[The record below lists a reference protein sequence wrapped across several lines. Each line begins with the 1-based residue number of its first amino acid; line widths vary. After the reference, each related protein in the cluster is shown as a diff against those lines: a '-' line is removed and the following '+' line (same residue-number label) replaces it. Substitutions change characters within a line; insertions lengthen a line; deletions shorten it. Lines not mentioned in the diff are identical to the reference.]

1 MFGRTWNHDSLRKYI
16 IVFGTVFND
25 IYINRLSNSGEVLQT
40 LKVPLTYG
48 PKDKVLARLE
58 QNPKMD
64 NQVGIVLPRISF
76 EMTTLEYDSTRK
88 LNTLNKLTKQ
98 ASVAANPDVDDEV
111 KYQYQPVPYDMQFEM
126 NILVKNAEDGT
137 RIVEQI
143 VPYFTPDFTVSVN
156 LVPEVDRARDIPI
169 ILNSITSQDEYE
181 GSFEQRRALIWTL
194 NFTMKG
200 YLYGPTKKSKLI
212 KYAETTFRLPED
224 VDTGNTNNTA
234 NTIVVT
240 SRPGLTNQGQPTS
253 NAAASVPYDEIIS
266 TDNYG
271 FINTITENI

>member
-1 MFGRTWNHDSLRKYI
+1 MFGRTWNHDSIRKYI

-25 IYINRLSNSGEVLQT
+25 IYINRLSSTGEVLQT
-40 LKVPLTYG
+40 LKIPLTYG

-58 QNPKMD
+58 QNPEMT

-76 EMTTLEYDSTRK
+76 EMTSMEYDPTRK

-98 ASVAANPDVDDEV
+98 SATAGTDDEV

-156 LVPEVDRARDIPI
+156 VVPEVDGPRDIPI
-169 ILNSITSQDEYE
+169 ILNSITSQDQYE
-181 GSFEQRRALIWTL
+181 GAFTERRVLVWTL
-194 NFTMKG
+194 NFTLKG

-212 KYAETTFRLPED
+212 KKAETTFRLPED
-224 VDTGNTNNTA
+224 VATGNTTNT
-234 NTIVVT
+234 TSTVIVT
-240 SRPGLTNQGQPTS
+240 ARPGLTANGQPTS
-253 NAAASVPYDEIIS
+253 NSAASLPYDEIIS
-266 TDNYG
+266 TDDYG
-271 FINTITENI
+271 FIHEITENL

>member
-25 IYINRLSNSGEVLQT
+25 IYINRLSNTGEVLQT
-40 LKVPLTYG
+40 LKIPLTYG
-48 PKDKVLARLE
+48 PKDKVLARLD
-58 QNPKMD
+58 QNPEMT

-76 EMTTLEYDSTRK
+76 EMTSLEYDPTRK

-98 ASVAANPDVDDEV
+98 SATAGTDDEV

-156 LVPEVDRARDIPI
+156 VVPEVDGPRDIPI
-169 ILNSITSQDEYE
+169 ILNSITSQDQYE
-181 GSFEQRRALIWTL
+181 GAFTERRVLTWTL
-194 NFTMKG
+194 SFTLKG

-212 KYAETTFRLPED
+212 KKAETTFRLPED
-224 VDTGNTNNTA
+224 VATGNTTNT
-234 NTIVVT
+234 TSTVIVT
-240 SRPGLTNQGQPTS
+240 ARPGLTAGGEPTS
-253 NAAASVPYDEIIS
+253 NAAASLPYDEIIS
-266 TDNYG
+266 TDDYG
-271 FINTITENI
+271 FIHEITENL

>member
-25 IYINRLSNSGEVLQT
+25 IYINRLSSTGEVLQT

-48 PKDKVLARLE
+48 PKDKVLSRLE
-58 QNPKMD
+58 QSPRLD
-64 NQVGIVLPRISF
+64 NQVGIILPRISF
-76 EMTTLEYDSTRK
+76 EMTTMEYDPTRK

-98 ASVAANPDVDDEV
+98 SAVAGTDDEV

-143 VPYFTPDFTVSVN
+143 VPYFTPAFIVSVN
-156 LVPEVDRARDIPI
+156 VVPEVDGPRDIPI
-169 ILNSITSQDEYE
+169 VLNSISSQDQYE

-194 NFTMKG
+194 NFTLKG
-200 YLYGPTKKSKLI
+200 WLYGPSKKSKLI
-212 KYAETTFRLPED
+212 KHAETVFRFPED
-224 VDTGNTNNTA
+224 VATGNTNSTA

-240 SRPGLTNQGQPTS
+240 SRPGLTANGQPTTNTALS
-253 NAAASVPYDEIIS
+253 ISYEDIIS
-266 TDNYG
+266 TDNYAI
-271 FINTITENI
+271 INTITENI

>member
-25 IYINRLSNSGEVLQT
+25 IYINRLSATDEVLQT

-48 PKDKVLARLE
+48 PKDKVLARLD
-58 QNPKMD
+58 QNPQML

-76 EMTTLEYDSTRK
+76 EMTSLEYDPTRK

-98 ASVAANPDVDDEV
+98 SATAGTDDEV

-156 LVPEVDRARDIPI
+156 VVPEVDSARDIPI
-169 ILNSITSQDEYE
+169 ILNSITSQDQYE

-194 NFTMKG
+194 SFTMKG
-200 YLYGPTKKSKLI
+200 WLYGPTKKSKLI
-212 KYAETTFRLPED
+212 KLAETTFRLPED
-224 VDTGNTNNTA
+224 VATGNTTNTS
-234 NTIVVT
+234 NTIVVA
-240 SRPGLTNQGQPTS
+240 SRPGLTANGTATS
-253 NAAASVPYDEIIS
+253 NVAASIPYDEIIS
-266 TDNYG
+266 TDDYG

>member
-25 IYINRLSNSGEVLQT
+25 IYINRLSATGEVLQT

-48 PKDKVLARLE
+48 PKDKILSRLE
-58 QNPKMD
+58 QSPRLD
-64 NQVGIVLPRISF
+64 NQVGIILPRISF
-76 EMTTLEYDSTRK
+76 EMTTLEYDPTRK

-98 ASVAANPDVDDEV
+98 SATAGTDDEV

-143 VPYFTPDFTVSVN
+143 VPYFTPAFTVSVN
-156 LVPEVDRARDIPI
+156 VVPEVDAPRDIPI
-169 ILNSITSQDEYE
+169 VLNSISSQDQYE
-181 GSFEQRRALIWTL
+181 GSFEQRRVLIWTL
-194 NFTMKG
+194 NFTLKG
-200 YLYGPTKKSKLI
+200 WLYGPSKKSKLI
-212 KYAETTFRLPED
+212 KHAETVFRFPED
-224 VDTGNTNNTA
+224 VTTGNTDSTA

-240 SRPGLTNQGQPTS
+240 SRPGLTANGQPTTNTALS
-253 NAAASVPYDEIIS
+253 ISYEDIIS
-266 TDNYG
+266 TDNYDI
-271 FINTITENI
+271 INTITENI

>member
-25 IYINRLSNSGEVLQT
+25 IYINRLSATGEVLQT

-48 PKDKVLARLE
+48 PKDKVLSRLE
-58 QNPKMD
+58 QSPRLD
-64 NQVGIVLPRISF
+64 NQVGIILPRISF
-76 EMTTLEYDSTRK
+76 EMTTMEYDPTRK

-98 ASVAANPDVDDEV
+98 SATAGTDDEV

-143 VPYFTPDFTVSVN
+143 VPYFTPAFTVSVN
-156 LVPEVDRARDIPI
+156 VVPEVDGPRDIPI
-169 ILNSITSQDEYE
+169 VLNSISSQDQYE
-181 GSFEQRRALIWTL
+181 GSFEQRRVLIWTL
-194 NFTMKG
+194 NFTLKG
-200 YLYGPTKKSKLI
+200 WLYGPSKKSKLI
-212 KYAETTFRLPED
+212 KHAETVFRFPED
-224 VDTGNTNNTA
+224 VTTGNTDSTA

-240 SRPGLTNQGQPTS
+240 SRPGLTANGQPTTNTALS
-253 NAAASVPYDEIIS
+253 ISYEDIIS
-266 TDNYG
+266 TDNYAI
-271 FINTITENI
+271 INTITENI

>member
-25 IYINRLSNSGEVLQT
+25 IYINRLSSTGEVLQT

-48 PKDKVLARLE
+48 PKDKVLSRLE
-58 QNPKMD
+58 QSPRLD
-64 NQVGIVLPRISF
+64 NQVGIILPRISF
-76 EMTTLEYDSTRK
+76 EMTTMEYDPTRK

-98 ASVAANPDVDDEV
+98 SAVAGTDDEV

-143 VPYFTPDFTVSVN
+143 VPYFTPAFIVSVN
-156 LVPEVDRARDIPI
+156 VVPEVDGPRDIPI
-169 ILNSITSQDEYE
+169 VLNSISSQDQYE
-181 GSFEQRRALIWTL
+181 GNFEQRRALIWTL
-194 NFTMKG
+194 NFTLKG
-200 YLYGPTKKSKLI
+200 WLYGPSKKSKLI
-212 KYAETTFRLPED
+212 KHAETVFRFPED
-224 VDTGNTNNTA
+224 VATGNTNSTA

-240 SRPGLTNQGQPTS
+240 SRPGLTANGQPTTNTALS
-253 NAAASVPYDEIIS
+253 ISYEDIIS
-266 TDNYG
+266 TDDYAI
-271 FINTITENI
+271 INTITENI

>member
-1 MFGRTWNHDSLRKYI
+1 
-16 IVFGTVFND
+16 
-25 IYINRLSNSGEVLQT
+25 LSNAGEVLQT

-48 PKDKVLARLE
+48 PKDKVLSRLE

-64 NQVGIVLPRISF
+64 NQVGIILPRISF
-76 EMTTLEYDSTRK
+76 EMTTMEYDPTRK

-98 ASVAANPDVDDEV
+98 SANAGTDDEV

-156 LVPEVDRARDIPI
+156 LVPEVDGPRDIPI

-194 NFTMKG
+194 SFTMKG

-212 KYAETTFRLPED
+212 KLAETTFRLPED
-224 VDTGNTNNTA
+224 VEAGNTDNTA
-234 NTIVVT
+234 NTIVVA
-240 SRPGLTNQGQPTS
+240 SRPGLTANGQPTTNTALS
-253 NAAASVPYDEIIS
+253 ISYEDIKS
-266 TDNYG
+266 TDNYSI
-271 FINTITENI
+271 INTITENI

>member
-25 IYINRLSNSGEVLQT
+25 IYINRLSNAGEVLQT

-48 PKDKVLARLE
+48 PKDKVLSRLE
-58 QNPKMD
+58 QSPRLD
-64 NQVGIVLPRISF
+64 NQVGIILPRISF
-76 EMTTLEYDSTRK
+76 EMTTMEYDPTRK

-98 ASVAANPDVDDEV
+98 STTAGTDDEV

-156 LVPEVDRARDIPI
+156 LVPEVDGPRDIPI

-194 NFTMKG
+194 SFTMKG

-212 KYAETTFRLPED
+212 KHAETVFRFPED
-224 VDTGNTNNTA
+224 VATGNTNSTA

-240 SRPGLTNQGQPTS
+240 SRPGLTANGQPTTNTALS
-253 NAAASVPYDEIIS
+253 ISYEDIKS
-266 TDNYG
+266 TDNYSI
-271 FINTITENI
+271 INTITENI

>member
-16 IVFGTVFND
+16 IVFGTVFKD
-25 IYINRLSNSGEVLQT
+25 IYINRLSNAGEVLQT

-48 PKDKVLARLE
+48 PKDKVLSRLE
-58 QNPKMD
+58 QSPRLD
-64 NQVGIVLPRISF
+64 NQVGIILPRISF
-76 EMTTLEYDSTRK
+76 EMTTMEYDPTRK

-98 ASVAANPDVDDEV
+98 STTAGTDDEV

-156 LVPEVDRARDIPI
+156 LVPEVDGPRDIPI

-194 NFTMKG
+194 SFTMKG

-212 KYAETTFRLPED
+212 KHAETVFRFPED
-224 VDTGNTNNTA
+224 VATGNTNSTA

-240 SRPGLTNQGQPTS
+240 SRPGLTANGQPTTNTALS
-253 NAAASVPYDEIIS
+253 ISYEDIKS
-266 TDNYG
+266 TDNYSI
-271 FINTITENI
+271 INTITENI

>member
-25 IYINRLSNSGEVLQT
+25 IYINRLSATGEVLQT

-48 PKDKVLARLE
+48 PKEKVLARLD
-58 QNPKMD
+58 QNPTMD
-64 NQVGIVLPRISF
+64 NQVAIVLPRISF
-76 EMTTLEYDSTRK
+76 EMTSLEYDPTRK

-98 ASVAANPDVDDEV
+98 SATAGTDDEV

-126 NILVKNAEDGT
+126 SILVKNSEDGT

-143 VPYFTPDFTVSVN
+143 VPYFTPAFTVSVN
-156 LVPEVDRARDIPI
+156 VVPEVDSARDIPI
-169 ILNSITSQDEYE
+169 VLNSISSQDQYE
-181 GSFEQRRALIWTL
+181 GNFEQRRAMIWTL
-194 NFTMKG
+194 SFTLKG
-200 YLYGPTKKSKLI
+200 YLYGPSKKSKLI
-212 KYAETTFRLPED
+212 KLAETTFRLPED
-224 VDTGNTNNTA
+224 VAIGNTTNTS
-234 NTIVVT
+234 NTIVVA
-240 SRPGLTNQGQPTS
+240 SRPGLTANGVATS
-253 NAAASVPYDEIIS
+253 NVAASIAYDEIIS

>member
-25 IYINRLSNSGEVLQT
+25 IYINRLSSTGEVLQT

-48 PKDKVLARLE
+48 PKDKILSRLE
-58 QNPKMD
+58 QSPRLD
-64 NQVGIVLPRISF
+64 NQVGIILPRISF
-76 EMTTLEYDSTRK
+76 EMTTLEYDPTRK

-98 ASVAANPDVDDEV
+98 SATAGTDDEV

-143 VPYFTPDFTVSVN
+143 VPYFTPAFTVSVN
-156 LVPEVDRARDIPI
+156 VVPEVDSARDIPI
-169 ILNSITSQDEYE
+169 ILNSISSQDQYE

-194 NFTMKG
+194 NFTLKG
-200 YLYGPTKKSKLI
+200 WLYGPSKKSKLI
-212 KYAETTFRLPED
+212 KHAETVFRFPED
-224 VDTGNTNNTA
+224 VATGNTNSTA

-240 SRPGLTNQGQPTS
+240 SRPGLTANGQPTTNTALS
-253 NAAASVPYDEIIS
+253 ISYEDIIS
-266 TDNYG
+266 TDNYSI
-271 FINTITENI
+271 INTITENI

>member
-25 IYINRLSNSGEVLQT
+25 IYINRLSNAGEVLQT

-48 PKDKVLARLE
+48 PKDKVLSRLE
-58 QNPKMD
+58 QSPRLD
-64 NQVGIVLPRISF
+64 NQVGIILPRISF
-76 EMTTLEYDSTRK
+76 EMTTMEYDPTRK

-98 ASVAANPDVDDEV
+98 STNAGTDDEV

-156 LVPEVDRARDIPI
+156 LVPEIDSARDIPI
-169 ILNSITSQDEYE
+169 ILNSISSQDQYE

-194 NFTMKG
+194 NFTLKG
-200 YLYGPTKKSKLI
+200 WLYGPSKKSKLI
-212 KYAETTFRLPED
+212 KHAETVFRFPED
-224 VDTGNTNNTA
+224 VATGNTNSTA

-240 SRPGLTNQGQPTS
+240 SRPGLTANGQPTTNTALS
-253 NAAASVPYDEIIS
+253 ISYEDIKS
-266 TDNYG
+266 TDNYSI
-271 FINTITENI
+271 INTITENI

>member
-25 IYINRLSNSGEVLQT
+25 IYINRLSNTGEVLQT

-48 PKDKVLARLE
+48 PKDKILSRLE
-58 QNPKMD
+58 QSPRLD
-64 NQVGIVLPRISF
+64 NQVGIILPRISF
-76 EMTTLEYDSTRK
+76 EMTTLEYDPTRK

-98 ASVAANPDVDDEV
+98 STTAGTDDEV

-143 VPYFTPDFTVSVN
+143 VPYFTPAFTVSVN
-156 LVPEVDRARDIPI
+156 VVPEVDGPRDIPI
-169 ILNSITSQDEYE
+169 VLNNISSQDQYE
-181 GSFEQRRALIWTL
+181 GNFEQRRALIWTL
-194 NFTMKG
+194 NFTLKG
-200 YLYGPTKKSKLI
+200 WLYGPSKKSKLI
-212 KYAETTFRLPED
+212 KHAETVFRFPED
-224 VDTGNTNNTA
+224 VATGNTNSTA

-240 SRPGLTNQGQPTS
+240 SRPGLTANGQPTTNTALS
-253 NAAASVPYDEIIS
+253 ISYEDIIS
-266 TDNYG
+266 TDNYAI
-271 FINTITENI
+271 INTITENI

>member
-25 IYINRLSNSGEVLQT
+25 IYINRLSNAGEVLQT

-48 PKDKVLARLE
+48 PKDKVLSRLE
-58 QNPKMD
+58 QSPRLD
-64 NQVGIVLPRISF
+64 NQVGIILPRISF
-76 EMTTLEYDSTRK
+76 EMTTMEYDPTRK

-98 ASVAANPDVDDEV
+98 SANAGTDDEV

-156 LVPEVDRARDIPI
+156 LVPEVDGPRDIPI
-169 ILNSITSQDEYE
+169 ILNSISSQDQYE

-194 NFTMKG
+194 SFTMKG

-212 KYAETTFRLPED
+212 KLAETTFRLPED
-224 VDTGNTNNTA
+224 VETGNTDNTA
-234 NTIVVT
+234 NTIVVA
-240 SRPGLTNQGQPTS
+240 SRPGLTANGQPTTNTALS
-253 NAAASVPYDEIIS
+253 ISYEDIKS
-266 TDNYG
+266 TDNYSI
-271 FINTITENI
+271 INTITENI

>member
-25 IYINRLSNSGEVLQT
+25 IYINRLSNAGEVLQT

-48 PKDKVLARLE
+48 PKDKVLSRLE
-58 QNPKMD
+58 QSPRLD
-64 NQVGIVLPRISF
+64 NQVGIILPRISF

-98 ASVAANPDVDDEV
+98 SATAGTDDEV

-156 LVPEVDRARDIPI
+156 LVPEVDGPRDIPI

-194 NFTMKG
+194 SFTMKG

-212 KYAETTFRLPED
+212 KHAETVFRFPED
-224 VDTGNTNNTA
+224 VATGNTNSTA

-240 SRPGLTNQGQPTS
+240 SRPGLTANGQPTTNTALS
-253 NAAASVPYDEIIS
+253 ISYEDIIS
-266 TDNYG
+266 TDDYAI
-271 FINTITENI
+271 INTITENI

>member
-1 MFGRTWNHDSLRKYI
+1 MFGRTWNHDSIRKYI

-25 IYINRLSNSGEVLQT
+25 IYINRLSSTGEVLQT
-40 LKVPLTYG
+40 LKIPLTYG

-58 QNPKMD
+58 QNPEMT

-76 EMTTLEYDSTRK
+76 EMTSMEYDPTRK

-98 ASVAANPDVDDEV
+98 SATAGTDDEV

-156 LVPEVDRARDIPI
+156 VVPEVDGPRDIPI
-169 ILNSITSQDEYE
+169 ILNSISSQDQYE
-181 GSFEQRRALIWTL
+181 GSFTERRVLIWTL
-194 NFTMKG
+194 SFTLKG

-212 KYAETTFRLPED
+212 KKAETTFRLPED
-224 VDTGNTNNTA
+224 VATGNTTNT
-234 NTIVVT
+234 TSTVIVT
-240 SRPGLTNQGQPTS
+240 ARPGLTANGQPTS
-253 NAAASVPYDEIIS
+253 NAAASLPYDEIIS
-266 TDNYG
+266 TDDYG
-271 FINTITENI
+271 FIHEITENL

>member
-25 IYINRLSNSGEVLQT
+25 IYINRLSNAGEVLQT

-48 PKDKVLARLE
+48 PKDKVLSRLE
-58 QNPKMD
+58 QSPRLD
-64 NQVGIVLPRISF
+64 NQVGIILPRISF
-76 EMTTLEYDSTRK
+76 EMTTMEYDPTRK

-98 ASVAANPDVDDEV
+98 STTAGTDDEV

-156 LVPEVDRARDIPI
+156 LVPEVDGPRDIPI

-194 NFTMKG
+194 SFTMKG

-212 KYAETTFRLPED
+212 KLAETTFRLPED
-224 VDTGNTNNTA
+224 VEAGNTDNTA
-234 NTIVVT
+234 NTIVVA
-240 SRPGLTNQGQPTS
+240 SRPGLTANGQPTTNTALS
-253 NAAASVPYDEIIS
+253 ISYEDIKS
-266 TDNYG
+266 TDNYSI
-271 FINTITENI
+271 INTITENI

>member
-25 IYINRLSNSGEVLQT
+25 IYINRLSSTGEVLQT
-40 LKVPLTYG
+40 LKIPLTYG
-48 PKDKVLARLE
+48 PKDKVLVRLE
-58 QNPKMD
+58 QNPEMN

-76 EMTTLEYDSTRK
+76 EMTSMEYDPTRK

-98 ASVAANPDVDDEV
+98 SATAGTDDEV

-156 LVPEVDRARDIPI
+156 LVPAVDGPRDIPI
-169 ILNSITSQDEYE
+169 ILNSITSQDQYE
-181 GSFEQRRALIWTL
+181 GAFTERRVLVWTL
-194 NFTMKG
+194 NFTLKG

-212 KYAETTFRLPED
+212 KKAETTFRLPED
-224 VDTGNTNNTA
+224 VVTGNTTNT
-234 NTIVVT
+234 TSTVIVT
-240 SRPGLTNQGQPTS
+240 ARPGLTANGQPTS
-253 NAAASVPYDEIIS
+253 NSAESLPYDEIIS
-266 TDNYG
+266 TDDYG
-271 FINTITENI
+271 FIHEITENL

>member
-25 IYINRLSNSGEVLQT
+25 IYINRLSSTGEVLQT
-40 LKVPLTYG
+40 LKIPLTYG
-48 PKDKVLARLE
+48 PKDKVLARLD
-58 QNPKMD
+58 QNPEMN

-76 EMTTLEYDSTRK
+76 EMTSMEYDPTRK

-98 ASVAANPDVDDEV
+98 SATVGTDDEV

-156 LVPEVDRARDIPI
+156 LVPEVDGPRDIPI
-169 ILNSITSQDEYE
+169 ILNSITSQDQYE
-181 GSFEQRRALIWTL
+181 GAFTERRVLTWTL
-194 NFTMKG
+194 SFTLKG

-212 KYAETTFRLPED
+212 KKAETTFRLPED
-224 VDTGNTNNTA
+224 VATGNATNTTSTVIVTA
-234 NTIVVT
+234 
-240 SRPGLTNQGQPTS
+240 RPGLTANGQPTS
-253 NAAASVPYDEIIS
+253 NAAASLPYDEIIS
-266 TDNYG
+266 TDDYG
-271 FINTITENI
+271 FIHEITENL

>member
-1 MFGRTWNHDSLRKYI
+1 MFGRTWNHDSIRKYI

-25 IYINRLSNSGEVLQT
+25 IYINRLSSTGEVLQT
-40 LKVPLTYG
+40 LKIPLTYG

-58 QNPKMD
+58 QNPEML

-76 EMTTLEYDSTRK
+76 EMTSMEYDPTRK

-98 ASVAANPDVDDEV
+98 SATAGTDDEV

-156 LVPEVDRARDIPI
+156 VVPEVDGPRDIPI
-169 ILNSITSQDEYE
+169 ILNSITSQDQYE
-181 GSFEQRRALIWTL
+181 GSFTERRVLTWTL
-194 NFTMKG
+194 SFTLKG

-212 KYAETTFRLPED
+212 KKAETTFRLPED
-224 VDTGNTNNTA
+224 VATGNTTNT
-234 NTIVVT
+234 TSTVIVT
-240 SRPGLTNQGQPTS
+240 ARPGLTANGQPTS
-253 NAAASVPYDEIIS
+253 NAAASLPYDEIIS
-266 TDNYG
+266 TDDYG
-271 FINTITENI
+271 FIHEITENL

>member
-25 IYINRLSNSGEVLQT
+25 IYINRLDNNEEIRQT

-58 QNPKMD
+58 QSPQMD

-76 EMTTLEYDSTRK
+76 EMTSLEYDPTRK

-98 ASVAANPDVDDEV
+98 SATAGTDDEV

-156 LVPEVDRARDIPI
+156 LVPEVDNARDIPI
-169 ILNSITSQDEYE
+169 ILNSITSQDQYE

-194 NFTMKG
+194 SFTMKG
-200 YLYGPTKKSKLI
+200 WLYGPTKKSKLI
-212 KYAETTFRLPED
+212 KLAETTFRLPED
-224 VDTGNTNNTA
+224 IATGNTTNTS
-234 NTIVVT
+234 NTIVVA
-240 SRPGLTNQGQPTS
+240 SRPGLTANGQPTS
-253 NAAASVPYDEIIS
+253 NAAASIPYDEIIS
-266 TDNYG
+266 TDDYG

>member
-25 IYINRLSNSGEVLQT
+25 IYINRLDSNEEIRQT

-58 QNPKMD
+58 QNPEML

-76 EMTTLEYDSTRK
+76 EMTSLEYDPTRK

-98 ASVAANPDVDDEV
+98 SATAGTDDEV

-156 LVPEVDRARDIPI
+156 VVPEVDSARDIPI
-169 ILNSITSQDEYE
+169 ILNSITSQDQYE

-200 YLYGPTKKSKLI
+200 WLYGPTKKSKLI
-212 KYAETTFRLPED
+212 KLAETTFRLPED
-224 VDTGNTNNTA
+224 VTTGNTTNT
-234 NTIVVT
+234 TSTVT
-240 SRPGLTNQGQPTS
+240 VAARPGLTANGQPTS
-253 NAAASVPYDEIIS
+253 NAAASIPYDEIIS
-266 TDNYG
+266 TDDYG

>member
-25 IYINRLSNSGEVLQT
+25 IYINRLSNAGEVLQT

-48 PKDKVLARLE
+48 PKDKVLSRLE
-58 QNPKMD
+58 QSPRLD
-64 NQVGIVLPRISF
+64 NQVGIILPRISF
-76 EMTTLEYDSTRK
+76 EMTTMEYDPTRK

-98 ASVAANPDVDDEV
+98 SANAGTDDEV

-156 LVPEVDRARDIPI
+156 LVPEVDGPRDIPI
-169 ILNSITSQDEYE
+169 ILNSITSQDQYE

-194 NFTMKG
+194 SFTLKG

-212 KYAETTFRLPED
+212 KLAETTFRLPED
-224 VDTGNTNNTA
+224 VETGNTDNTA
-234 NTIVVT
+234 NTIVVA
-240 SRPGLTNQGQPTS
+240 SRPGLTANGQPTTNTALS
-253 NAAASVPYDEIIS
+253 ISYEDIKS
-266 TDNYG
+266 TDNYSI
-271 FINTITENI
+271 INTITENI

>member
-25 IYINRLSNSGEVLQT
+25 IYINRLSATNEVLQT

-48 PKDKVLARLE
+48 PKDKVLARLD
-58 QNPKMD
+58 QNPELL

-76 EMTTLEYDSTRK
+76 EMTSLEYDSTRK

-98 ASVAANPDVDDEV
+98 SVTAGTDDEV

-156 LVPEVDRARDIPI
+156 LVPEVDGPRDIPI
-169 ILNSITSQDEYE
+169 ILNSISSQDQYE
-181 GSFEQRRALIWTL
+181 GNFTERRVLTWTL
-194 NFTMKG
+194 SFTLKG

-212 KYAETTFRLPED
+212 KLAETTFRLPED
-224 VDTGNTNNTA
+224 VATGNTTNTS
-234 NTIVVT
+234 NTIVVA
-240 SRPGLTNQGQPTS
+240 SRPGLTANGTATS
-253 NAAASVPYDEIIS
+253 NVAASIPYDEIIS
-266 TDNYG
+266 TDDYG

>member
-1 MFGRTWNHDSLRKYI
+1 MFGRTWSHDTLRKYI
-16 IVFGTVFND
+16 IVFGTLFND
-25 IYINRLSNSGEVLQT
+25 IYINRTNTTGEVIQT
-40 LKVPLTYG
+40 LKIPLTYG

-58 QNPKMD
+58 QNPTLN

-76 EMTTLEYDSTRK
+76 EMISMEYDPTRK

-98 ASVAANPDVDDEV
+98 STTAGSDDEV

-126 NILVKNAEDGT
+126 NILVKNSEDGT

-156 LVPEVDRARDIPI
+156 LVPEVDAPRDIPV
-169 ILNSITSQDEYE
+169 ILNSITHQDSYE
-181 GSFEQRRALIWTL
+181 GSFEQRRAVIWTL
-194 NFTMKG
+194 TFTLKG
-200 YLYGPTKKSKLI
+200 WLYGPTKKSKLI

-224 VDTGNTNNTA
+224 VATGNTTNTDD
-234 NTIVVT
+234 TIVVS
-240 SRPGLTNQGQPTS
+240 SRPGLTANGTPTS
-253 NAAASVPYDEIIS
+253 NVAASVDYDEIIS

-271 FINTITENI
+271 IINTITENL

>member
-25 IYINRLSNSGEVLQT
+25 IYINRLSATGEVLQT

-48 PKDKVLARLE
+48 PKDKVLSRLE
-58 QNPKMD
+58 QSPRLD
-64 NQVGIVLPRISF
+64 NQVGIILPRISF
-76 EMTTLEYDSTRK
+76 EMTTMEYDPTRK

-98 ASVAANPDVDDEV
+98 SATAGTDDEV

-143 VPYFTPDFTVSVN
+143 VPYFTPAFTVSVN
-156 LVPEVDRARDIPI
+156 VVPEVDGPRDIPI
-169 ILNSITSQDEYE
+169 VLNSISSQDQYE

-194 NFTMKG
+194 NFTLKG
-200 YLYGPTKKSKLI
+200 WLYGPSKKSKLI
-212 KYAETTFRLPED
+212 KHAETVFRFPED
-224 VDTGNTNNTA
+224 VTTGNTDSTA

-240 SRPGLTNQGQPTS
+240 SRPGLTANGQPTTNTALS
-253 NAAASVPYDEIIS
+253 ISYEDIIS
-266 TDNYG
+266 TDNYAI
-271 FINTITENI
+271 INTITENI

>member
-25 IYINRLSNSGEVLQT
+25 IYINRLSATGEVLQT

-48 PKDKVLARLE
+48 PKEKVLVRLD
-58 QNPKMD
+58 QSPTLD

-76 EMTTLEYDSTRK
+76 EMTSLEYDTTRK

-98 ASVAANPDVDDEV
+98 SATAGTDDEV

-126 NILVKNAEDGT
+126 SILVKNSEDGT

-143 VPYFTPDFTVSVN
+143 VPYFTPAFTVSVN
-156 LVPEVDRARDIPI
+156 VVPEVDSARDIPI
-169 ILNSITSQDEYE
+169 VLNSISSQDQYE
-181 GSFEQRRALIWTL
+181 GNFEQRRAMIWTL
-194 NFTMKG
+194 SFTLKG
-200 YLYGPTKKSKLI
+200 YLYGPSKKSKLI
-212 KYAETTFRLPED
+212 KLAETTFRLPED
-224 VDTGNTNNTA
+224 VETGNTTNTS
-234 NTIVVT
+234 NTIVVA
-240 SRPGLTNQGQPTS
+240 SRPGLTANGVATS
-253 NAAASVPYDEIIS
+253 NVAASIAYDEIIS

>member
-25 IYINRLSNSGEVLQT
+25 IYINRLSNTGEVLQT

-48 PKDKVLARLE
+48 PKDKILSRLE
-58 QNPKMD
+58 QSPRLD
-64 NQVGIVLPRISF
+64 NQVGIILPRISF
-76 EMTTLEYDSTRK
+76 EMTTMEYDPTRK

-98 ASVAANPDVDDEV
+98 SATAGTDDEV

-143 VPYFTPDFTVSVN
+143 VPYFTPAFTVSVN
-156 LVPEVDRARDIPI
+156 VVPEVDGPRDIPI
-169 ILNSITSQDEYE
+169 VLNSISSQDQYE
-181 GSFEQRRALIWTL
+181 GNFEQRRALIWTL
-194 NFTMKG
+194 SFTMKG

-212 KYAETTFRLPED
+212 KLAETTFRLPAD
-224 VDTGNTNNTA
+224 VVTGNTTNTA
-234 NTIVVT
+234 NTIVVA
-240 SRPGLTNQGQPTS
+240 SRPGLTANGQPTS
-253 NAAASVPYDEIIS
+253 NVAASVPYDEIIS
-266 TDNYG
+266 TDDYG

>member
-25 IYINRLSNSGEVLQT
+25 IYINRLSNAGEVLQT

-48 PKDKVLARLE
+48 PKDKVLSRLE
-58 QNPKMD
+58 QSPRLD
-64 NQVGIVLPRISF
+64 DQVGIILPRISF
-76 EMTTLEYDSTRK
+76 EMTTMEYDSTRK

-98 ASVAANPDVDDEV
+98 STNAGTDDEV

-156 LVPEVDRARDIPI
+156 LVPEVDGPRDIPI

-194 NFTMKG
+194 SFTMKG

-212 KYAETTFRLPED
+212 KLAETTFRLPED
-224 VDTGNTNNTA
+224 VETGNTDNTA
-234 NTIVVT
+234 NTIVVA
-240 SRPGLTNQGQPTS
+240 SRPGLTANGQPTTNTALS
-253 NAAASVPYDEIIS
+253 ISYEDIKS
-266 TDNYG
+266 TDNYSI
-271 FINTITENI
+271 INTITENI

>member
-25 IYINRLSNSGEVLQT
+25 IYINRLDSNEEIRQT

-48 PKDKVLARLE
+48 PKDKVLARLD
-58 QNPKMD
+58 QNPEML

-76 EMTTLEYDSTRK
+76 EMTSLEYDSTRK

-98 ASVAANPDVDDEV
+98 SATAGTDDEV

-156 LVPEVDRARDIPI
+156 LVPEIDSARDIPI
-169 ILNSITSQDEYE
+169 ILNSITSQDQYE

-194 NFTMKG
+194 SFTMKG
-200 YLYGPTKKSKLI
+200 WLYGPTKKSKLI
-212 KYAETTFRLPED
+212 KLAETTFRLPED
-224 VDTGNTNNTA
+224 VATGNTTNTS
-234 NTIVVT
+234 NTIVVA
-240 SRPGLTNQGQPTS
+240 SRPGLTANGTATS
-253 NAAASVPYDEIIS
+253 NVAASIPYDEIIS
-266 TDNYG
+266 TDDYG

>member
-25 IYINRLSNSGEVLQT
+25 IYINRLSNAGEVLQT

-48 PKDKVLARLE
+48 PKDKVLSRLE

-64 NQVGIVLPRISF
+64 NQVGIILPRISF
-76 EMTTLEYDSTRK
+76 EMTTMEYDPTRK

-98 ASVAANPDVDDEV
+98 SANAGTDDEV

-156 LVPEVDRARDIPI
+156 LVPEVDGPRDIPI

-194 NFTMKG
+194 SFTMKG

-212 KYAETTFRLPED
+212 KHAETVFRFPED
-224 VDTGNTNNTA
+224 VATGNTNSTA

-240 SRPGLTNQGQPTS
+240 SRPGLTANGQPTTNTALS
-253 NAAASVPYDEIIS
+253 ISYEDIIS
-266 TDNYG
+266 TDDYAI
-271 FINTITENI
+271 INTITENI

>member
-25 IYINRLSNSGEVLQT
+25 IYINRSSSTGEVLQT

-58 QNPKMD
+58 QNPQMD

-76 EMTTLEYDSTRK
+76 EMTSMEYDSTRK

-98 ASVAANPDVDDEV
+98 STTAGSDDEV
-111 KYQYQPVPYDMQFEM
+111 KYQYQPVPYDLNFEM

-156 LVPEVDRARDIPI
+156 IVPEVDGPRDVPI
-169 ILNSITSQDEYE
+169 ILNSISSQDQYE

-194 NFTMKG
+194 QFTVKG
-200 YLYGPTKKSKLI
+200 WLYGPTKKSKLI

-224 VDTGNTNNTA
+224 VATGNTTNTS
-234 NTIVVT
+234 NTVVVT
-240 SRPGLTNQGQPTS
+240 ARPGLTANGTATS
-253 NAAASVPYDEIIS
+253 NSAASIDYEEIIS
-266 TDNYG
+266 TDDYG
-271 FINTITENI
+271 FINTITENL